1 MARHLKRRRLG
12 KTGVELTQLGLGTAP
27 FGELFVRLD
36 EAGVSAT
43 IERAWAGGIR
53 YFDTSPFYGHGKSE
67 LRVGRALG
75 ERDRDTYVLSTK
87 VGRLLRRPYGPAAP
101 KPGFFLGGLP
111 FEIQFDYSYDGI
123 MRSVEDSYQ
132 RLGVS
137 RIDLLL
143 IHDLDTWF
151 HPTQDRLAAYRAQLL
166 TSGCYALEE
175 LKSSDVISAV
185 GAGINECGMIP
196 WFIENMDLD
205 FFLVALRYSLLEQDT
220 LDVELPLCAE
230 RGIGIVIGGVFNS
243 GILATGA
250 REGAMHNYEPA
261 GPEILA
267 HVAKLEDVC
276 RRHGVELPAA
286 ALQFP
291 LAHPLVASVI
301 PGALSATQVE
311 QNIAAINQPITA
323 AFWADLKERDLIRAD
338 APVPDQSLKEQGGK

>member
-1 MARHLKRRRLG
+1 MARNLKRRRLG

-36 EAGVSAT
+36 DVEVTAAM
-43 IERAWAGGIR
+43 EQAWAGGIR

-75 ERDRDTYVLSTK
+75 VRDRDTFVLSTK
-87 VGRLLRRPYGPAAP
+87 VGRLLRSPGGPAAP
-101 KPGFFLGGLP
+101 KPGFFLGSLP
-111 FEIQFDYSYDGI
+111 FETRFDYSYDGI

-132 RLGVS
+132 RLGMN

-151 HPTQDRLAAYRAQLL
+151 HPTPDRLAAYRAQLL
-166 TSGCYALEE
+166 TSGGYALEE
-175 LKSSDVISAV
+175 LKSNGVIAAV
-185 GAGINECGMIP
+185 GAGINECGMMP

-230 RGIGIVIGGVFNS
+230 REIGIVIGGVFNS

-250 REGAMHNYEPA
+250 RKGATHNYEPA
-261 GPEILA
+261 GPGVLA

-276 RRHGVELPAA
+276 RSHGVELAAA

-301 PGALSATQVE
+301 PGALSAAHVE
-311 QNIAAINQPITA
+311 QNIAAMNQPIPA
-323 AFWADLKERDLIRAD
+323 AFWAELKDRRLIRED
-338 APVPDQSLKEQGGK
+338 SPVPDQSAEEQDGP